1 MVFYAVPEESCRCS
15 TVRILK
21 NFTQELVLS
30 KKPAMKGKKLS
41 EYVKKLL
48 DLSTKQHDSKKLND
62 SMYLDKE
69 EMKRLIRAN
78 FEMDL
83 NKKKPDKINH
93 KEAVASTPTKSKQNV
108 AEFFENFEP
117 QTAIKKKSVKKINL
131 ENDSSINSDS
141 ENNSENSPQFHNE
154 TKSLFPWEEFSE
166 VFKKFPGVTPRPH
179 LDLKAIRERVE
190 LQLKMEFKEQDEQF
204 ERITKRHFDELDI
217 ERATSFIKRYSS
229 IKDDSGIINRS
240 FLVCSKLQNQNSGN
254 VSNFTENIST
264 NQSNYCYCIDCANE
278 DSGMLSSN
286 GLECTNLENQIS
298 KYLTEP
304 QIDINELK
312 RRVNL
317 KIKLLRKE
325 DEDEE
330 SKKRELFKRNN
341 ISSSAEVHK
350 SNTPKKDDSGNFS
363 FSHIDLPKTKIL
375 EVETFEFTEKL
386 NLNETPLKD
395 DSGKSIFSNIDIP
408 ETNILEVETFE
419 YSEEYEKF
427 DKSIEIEQD
436 QYEME
441 KELNDSEE
449 STILMEFD
457 GSRREEEIYYPR
469 LTYLETIFEES
480 FESVRSVKNRFEP
493 ASQSQDSA
501 SDDLS
506 TSNEEKQINSIKEI
520 SQTSSIFHIVD
531 ETKSLFPWEDFS
543 EVFKKYPGITPRP
556 HLDLNSIRKKV
567 EKQLKVEFKKED
579 ELFEIIK
586 NRYFEEK
593 DIERANSFIK
603 KYSFMKDDSGIIN
616 RKNLVCTKFKIE
628 DSGYVSNLSDNQS
641 LTEEDSCFCI
651 DCTNQHSKMLSNNI
665 LKCTNLENQICKYLK
680 ESYIDVNELK
690 RRVNIKLKMLRE
702 QDEEFRIKES
712 SNISETMENDDSGIT
727 SFSHIDHQETTPE
740 NQTMDNTEVDENLR
754 QIEAENDNY
763 ADSDSED
770 SLNYCDESDF
780 NEECTRYEEYYPR
793 RRFLETIFEESFES
807 ECLNDDWEEELCD
820 DEVSQ
825 IVETLN
831 EEEFVSNGQS
841 RREDEHYQRM
851 KNSENFDSESSLFDS
866 LEYVIQSQED
876 NAINESSNVT
886 NHEVIDST
894 IHLETE
900 DDSQFSTQPKS
911 LFPWEEFSEVFKKF
925 PEITPRSHL
934 DLNVIRKRVEI
945 QLELEFKKEG
955 ELLERIKK
963 KHLEITRANTFIKK
977 YFFIKDKSGTID
989 RSNLACTKFAD
1000 NACFCTDCLQVI
1012 SGMKSLEDTNLENNI
1027 SEYLT
1032 QLKINV
1038 YELKRI
1044 IDVKQNMLREEEEE
1058 FKKKEQFEKNK
1069 SKSSAID
1076 YSNITQLSYN
1086 DDSGISSFSQIDPI
1100 KSEHHSNKVEFDL
1113 NGKCRRAE
1121 EYFQVTNI
1129 LKPKIESRS
1138 ESETSFYD
1146 SLEAINESQKNCNKT
1161 ESSKVNNQNGAK
1173 KRNMHLELAIL
1184 QKLHE
1189 IEREENYEAAKRLLK
1204 NPNNWSFVNLKY
1216 KFQSMR
1222 ETLDFTKLTL
1232 NQINDNFN

>member
-1 MVFYAVPEESCRCS
+1 MFFYAVPEESCRCS

-117 QTAIKKKSVKKINL
+117 QSAIKKKPVKKINL
-131 ENDSSINSDS
+131 ENDSSINSYS

-278 DSGMLSSN
+278 DSGML
-286 GLECTNLENQIS
+286 
-298 KYLTEP
+298 K
-304 QIDINELK
+304 
-312 RRVNL
+312 
-317 KIKLLRKE
+317 

-506 TSNEEKQINSIKEI
+506 TSNEEEQINSIKEI

-680 ESYIDVNELK
+680 ESYIDINELK

-727 SFSHIDHQETTPE
+727 SFSHIDHQQTTPE

-989 RSNLACTKFAD
+989 R
-1000 NACFCTDCLQVI
+1000 
-1012 SGMKSLEDTNLENNI
+1012 
-1027 SEYLT
+1027 
-1032 QLKINV
+1032 
-1038 YELKRI
+1038 R
-1044 IDVKQNMLREEEEE
+1044 
-1058 FKKKEQFEKNK
+1058 
-1069 SKSSAID
+1069 
-1076 YSNITQLSYN
+1076 
-1086 DDSGISSFSQIDPI
+1086 ISSFTQIDPI

-1146 SLEAINESQKNCNKT
+1146 SLEAINESQKNCNNT
-1161 ESSKVNNQNGAK
+1161 ESSKN
-1173 KRNMHLELAIL
+1173 
-1184 QKLHE
+1184 
-1189 IEREENYEAAKRLLK
+1189 ERK
-1204 NPNNWSFVNLKY
+1204 
-1216 KFQSMR
+1216 
-1222 ETLDFTKLTL
+1222 TTKLL
-1232 NQINDNFN
+1232 RDC